1 MHETQTKVVTLI
13 AECAFEHKLI
23 DLIEHAG
30 AVGYWIEKLDK
41 GRGHPGSRADTLER
55 EQLIKLT
62 TVVAPDVAEA
72 ILHELTDSVL
82 PAYGVKAVRAV
93 HLW

>member
-1 MHETQTKVVTLI
+1 MHETQPKVVTLI

-30 AVGYWIEKLDK
+30 AAGYWIEKLNR
-41 GRGHPGSRADTLER
+41 GRGHPGSRAGALER
-55 EQLIKLT
+55 ERLIKLT
-62 TVVAPDVAEA
+62 TVVSPGCGGGLV
-72 ILHELTDSVL
+72 HELTDSLL

-93 HLW
+93 HVW

>member
-1 MHETQTKVVTLI
+1 MHETQPRVVTLI
-13 AECAFEHKLI
+13 AESAFQHKLI

-30 AVGYWIEKLDK
+30 AAGYWIEKLN
-41 GRGHPGSRADTLER
+41 RERSHPGSRAGTLKRER
-55 EQLIKLT
+55 LIKLT
-62 TVVAPDVAEA
+62 TVVSPDVVEA
-72 ILHELTDSVL
+72 IVHELTDSLL